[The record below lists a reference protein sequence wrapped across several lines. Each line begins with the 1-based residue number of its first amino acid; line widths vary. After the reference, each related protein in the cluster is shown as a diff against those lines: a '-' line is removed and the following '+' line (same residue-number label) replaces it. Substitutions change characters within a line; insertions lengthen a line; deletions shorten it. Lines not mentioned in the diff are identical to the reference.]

1 MGSRLPR
8 RPRILAA
15 HRPARDADRPTAP
28 VEDPWAG
35 EDDDWTCDLAK
46 DEPPEYIR
54 FFRGAAYG
62 LVASALLWGLI
73 ILGLVLLFG

>member
-1 MGSRLPR
+1 MAQAAAHPRGASTGPR
-8 RPRILAA
+8 R
-15 HRPARDADRPTAP
+15 RPTDRA

-35 EDDDWTCDLAK
+35 EDDDWTCDLAE
-46 DEPPEYIR
+46 DDPPYVIR

-62 LVASALLWGLI
+62 VLAGALLWGLI